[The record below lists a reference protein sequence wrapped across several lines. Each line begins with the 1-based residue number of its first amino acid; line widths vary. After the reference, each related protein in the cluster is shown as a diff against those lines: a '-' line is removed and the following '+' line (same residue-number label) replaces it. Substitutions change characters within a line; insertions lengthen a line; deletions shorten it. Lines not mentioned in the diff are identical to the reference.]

1 MIVVII
7 ALVVVFLVGLV
18 PTMRGVNPLI
28 SWGISCVIL
37 PALILFDEFVL
48 PYRGG
53 GASMWQIALVMAGIT
68 GVALGGLGTVI
79 GVAMKKGKKEGH
91 K

>member
-53 GASMWQIALVMAGIT
+53 GASMWPIALFMAGIM
-68 GVALGGLGTVI
+68 GIAVGGLGTLI
-79 GVAMKKGKKEGH
+79 GVAIKNRKKEEH

>member
-1 MIVVII
+1 MIAIL
-7 ALVVVFLVGLV
+7 ALVVIFLVGLV

-28 SWGISCVIL
+28 SWGISCFIM

-53 GASMWQIALVMAGIT
+53 GASFWPIALIVGGISGIAVGGFGT
-68 GVALGGLGTVI
+68 LIGVAL
-79 GVAMKKGKKEGH
+79 KNRKKEEH